1 MIIIKLYNVY
11 CNKDWG
17 GRYMQEKDYI
27 LRLIKSCTQ
36 LAATIVT
43 GKNVMESLVG
53 KQKNNISI
61 SESEMLSIMIN
72 KYIEEGEINK
82 AENML
87 FQEIEKCKSASN
99 LETALLF
106 YEELGRWNEEEL
118 KKCNFSKREILEGI
132 EDVKKLYE

>member
-1 MIIIKLYNVY
+1 
-11 CNKDWG
+11 
-17 GRYMQEKDYI
+17 MQEKDYI

-53 KQKNNISI
+53 KQKNSVSI
-61 SESEMLSIMIN
+61 SESQMLSIMIN
-72 KYIEEGEINK
+72 KYIEEGKINK
-82 AENML
+82 AENIL

-106 YEELGRWNEEEL
+106 YEESW
-118 KKCNFSKREILEGI
+118 
-132 EDVKKLYE
+132 